1 MRILSALESNR
12 QIGNGLAHAIVVAY
26 NHAFMQK
33 YDTVRHPLWRNLPN
47 SISIGRLCATVIL
60 LGSMVFD
67 RVTIFKWVLLG
78 CLLSDVA
85 DGLIARALRLTS
97 KLGAFLDSLADVA
110 TMFVAVLGI
119 LVFQQPFV
127 AEHRAGLLLV
137 VGFYIAE
144 VVASLWRYGRVSS
157 FHTVLARVAAFTGGV
172 FVMSLFLW
180 GCQDWLY
187 QRTILVY
194 LLAVSRTFPPPAAIT
209 TRAFAARVASPPRRI
224 SAAVHSPANGKT

>member
-1 MRILSALESNR
+1 
-12 QIGNGLAHAIVVAY
+12 
-26 NHAFMQK
+26 MQK
-33 YDTVRHPLWRNLPN
+33 DDTDWHPLWRNLPN
-47 SISIGRLCATVIL
+47 AISIARLCATVIL
-60 LGSMVFD
+60 LGSVVFD

-85 DGLIARALRLTS
+85 DGLIARALNLTS

-119 LVFQQPFV
+119 LVFQEPFV
-127 AEHRAGLLLV
+127 AKHYSGLLLV
-137 VGFYIAE
+137 VGFYLAE

-157 FHTVLARVAAFTGGV
+157 FHTVLARVAAFIGGV

-180 GCQDWLY
+180 GYQGWLY

-194 LLAVSRTFPPPAAIT
+194 LLALTEEMLLIYLLPEWRSDVGGIYRLLLHQTDKPGVGSD
-209 TRAFAARVASPPRRI
+209 
-224 SAAVHSPANGKT
+224 G